1 MRVAREGGSGSVS
14 TSVSPHGSPLR
25 LQRPICVISTLRV
38 HQRRFIMALSA
49 CKRAMAP
56 FISPWLLAPRRL
68 YLVPNITRYYSKSSH
83 KYHHQTRMGKLLRQA
98 SFNTLL
104 SRIFHQSSRSFHLS
118 ISCVHRCTNRVTL
131 HAVAAFQRCRLLAPC
146 GHVHSIKN
154 RGMSAVASLFHINK
168 KHTRRAP
175 NAAAGLRLTPISLRT
190 IGYHTSIPFKNAR
203 HAYGAPQFSADS
215 VVCALH

>member
-1 MRVAREGGSGSVS
+1 MS

-56 FISPWLLAPRRL
+56 FISPWLWRRGGFIWCPISRAIIPNHHTNTTTRQGWANCCDKRPSTHYYRVSFINHHVRFIYLLAAC
-68 YLVPNITRYYSKSSH
+68 TDAQTASH
-83 KYHHQTRMGKLLRQA
+83 CMPWQL
-98 SFNTLL
+98 
-104 SRIFHQSSRSFHLS
+104 
-118 ISCVHRCTNRVTL
+118 
-131 HAVAAFQRCRLLAPC
+131 FQRCRLLAPC

-203 HAYGAPQFSADS
+203 HAYGAPQFSAQFSADS